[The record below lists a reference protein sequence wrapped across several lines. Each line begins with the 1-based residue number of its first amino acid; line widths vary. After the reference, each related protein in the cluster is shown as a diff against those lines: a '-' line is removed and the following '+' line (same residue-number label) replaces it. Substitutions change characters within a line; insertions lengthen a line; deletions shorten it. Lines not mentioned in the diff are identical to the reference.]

1 MNLQHAQHDA
11 HFGLHSSNGRISQ
24 ALTHVF
30 DLQNVCL
37 LGLLVPNS
45 CQLNKQLACQQI
57 RQLSEL
63 AQIQESERVCGV
75 WHLFKRREWAIL

>member
-37 LGLLVPNS
+37 LGLLVPNCS
-45 CQLNKQLACQQI
+45 
-57 RQLSEL
+57 
-63 AQIQESERVCGV
+63 
-75 WHLFKRREWAIL
+75 ILVN

>member
-1 MNLQHAQHDA
+1 MTGTLQRGEKRGMNLQHAQHDA

-37 LGLLVPNS
+37 LGLLVPNCS
-45 CQLNKQLACQQI
+45 
-57 RQLSEL
+57 
-63 AQIQESERVCGV
+63 
-75 WHLFKRREWAIL
+75 ILVN